1 MANYTFDIIR
11 YKLIT
16 ENENTYKDFIEE
28 MPPLVVE
35 ATNYISATLKAE
47 NVYPSSRYTHKLI
60 DTDAERWPSD
70 TSMF

>member
-28 MPPLVVE
+28 MP
-35 ATNYISATLKAE
+35 
-47 NVYPSSRYTHKLI
+47 
-60 DTDAERWPSD
+60 
-70 TSMF
+70 